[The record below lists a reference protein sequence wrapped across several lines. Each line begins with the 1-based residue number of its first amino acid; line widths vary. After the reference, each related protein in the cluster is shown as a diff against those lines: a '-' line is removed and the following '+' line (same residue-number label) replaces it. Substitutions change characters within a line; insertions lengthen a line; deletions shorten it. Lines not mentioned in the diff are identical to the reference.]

1 MKVQHEQLVM
11 LEERCRKMKLLI
23 RDKKKEK
30 AKIKGELEGANQKTG
45 QVYTQEEL
53 DRL

>member
-1 MKVQHEQLVM
+1 ML

-30 AKIKGELEGANQKTG
+30 AKIKGELEGANTKAG

-53 DRL
+53 DKL